1 MKKVYIQPAVSEVKL
16 NPMQI
21 LAGSIKYNP
30 NKETNKMQTID
41 VDFDDE
47 YEMEDND
54 FQGQFRIR
62 H

>member
-1 MKKVYIQPAVSEVKL
+1 MKKVYIQPVVSEVKL